1 MINLDEKKLMEILIR
16 SRYRVVLLIAF
27 AASFAKLQPYVT
39 QTNTIV
45 SILKNLPLE
54 RFGEAPPILNIVFK
68 VFLTNWTTAY
78 LSILGLAIILALY
91 SIYKNRVI
99 YLMIGVTLVY
109 SFYISILWV
118 TYTSQLLATDMV
130 STLLDNAALDLA
142 LTTLLLSLLEF
153 FRPIFTYRRISKR
166 ITWRPIFASLDL
178 FLYIFTI
185 LISAIAVIM
194 IADYLV
200 DILVNLSNYSAP
212 EIRELINIYVT
223 SSIGRILIYIMS
235 LGIITYFL
243 YNLVE
248 PMVIYM
254 TKSKN
259 QAKELMTQE
268 YRKMMSKEIGGALSV
283 NKYIFIGIIII
294 LTILI
299 PIVAVLWR
307 QPDTIIEIIVA
318 SINNLLTF
326 RWTAPVTRLD
336 EYLSNLNPG
345 YLISTL
351 KERIEAF
358 IRFIMYLIF

>member
-1 MINLDEKKLMEILIR
+1 MINLDEKRLMEILVR

-39 QTNTIV
+39 QTNAIV
-45 SILKNLPLE
+45 SILKNLPIE
-54 RFGEAPPILNIVFK
+54 KFGEVPTILNIIFK
-68 VFLTNWTTAY
+68 LFLNNWTFVY
-78 LSILGLAIILALY
+78 LSILALALMLALY

-109 SFYISILWV
+109 SFYISILWI
-118 TYTSQLLATDMV
+118 TYTSQLLATSTV
-130 STLLDNAALDLA
+130 STLLNNAALDLA
-142 LTTLLLSLLEF
+142 LTTILLSLLEF

-166 ITWRPIFASLDL
+166 TTWRPIITTIDLSL
-178 FLYIFTI
+178 YVFTVI
-185 LISAIAVIM
+185 ISAIAIVTL
-194 IADYLV
+194 ADYLV
-200 DILVNLSNYSAP
+200 DTMINLSTYSAP
-212 EIRELINIYVT
+212 EIKELINIYVT
-223 SSIGRILIYIMS
+223 SSVGRVFIYIMS

-248 PMVIYM
+248 PVVLYI
-254 TKSKN
+254 TKSRN
-259 QAKELMTQE
+259 QAKEIMTQE

-283 NKYIFIGIIII
+283 NKYIFIGIILI
-294 LTILI
+294 LTILV

-307 QPDTIIEIIVA
+307 QPNTIIEIIVT
-318 SINNLLTF
+318 SIRNLITF
-326 RWTAPVTRLD
+326 RWKAPITRLD

-358 IRFIMYLIF
+358 IRFIMYLLF